1 MTTMKFFD
9 LPANIL
15 SNIYDMD
22 TTFRDKFKDQINTQ
36 IWEKSY
42 DLFRKKLIKQNVF
55 YDSPIVARK
64 LDVLIQYLINN
75 KKIPDQIMPDQIY
88 IYTSWKNL
96 NYGNNTVSVEDTGY
110 NNIDQGLFVDVSI
123 DSHTDPINDNDINIF
138 RGDIYTTEQYNDMF
152 GEIVGRDII
161 GCDLNY
167 GLYGGHI
174 VFKNNDFAIVECNDY
189 DDYYNDDG
197 DYDEPDAED
206 VYNHN
211 SWMYAPEDEY

>member
-42 DLFRKKLIKQNVF
+42 DMFRKKLIKQNVF
-55 YDSPIVARK
+55 NDSPIVARK
-64 LDVLIQYLINN
+64 LDILLQYLIND
-75 KKIPDQIMPDQIY
+75 KKIMPDQIPDQIY
-88 IYTSWKNL
+88 IYTNWKNL
-96 NYGNNTVSVEDTGY
+96 NYENNTVSVEDTGY

-123 DSHTDPINDNDINIF
+123 DSHTDPINDDDIKIF
-138 RGDIYTTEQYNDMF
+138 RGNIYTTEQYNDMF
-152 GEIVGRDII
+152 GEINERDII
-161 GCDLNY
+161 GCN
-167 GLYGGHI
+167 LYGGCM
-174 VFKNNDFAIVECNDY
+174 VFKNNEFVIVKSRDY
-189 DDYYNDDG
+189 DDDYYDDG
-197 DYDEPDAED
+197 DYNEPDAED